1 MFNDIEFLLNKNMIK
16 KAIIIGAG
24 FSGLSA
30 ASVLAKSGIEVE
42 IFEKNSIPGGRA
54 GMIRQ
59 NGFSFDMGPSWYWLP
74 DVFERFFNLFGKST
88 SDYYSLCRLDPSY
101 RVFYGNNEIVDIP
114 AGKENVIRL
123 FESIEKGSGKKLE
136 KFLEEAEY
144 KYTVGVNKL
153 IYKPARSILEYVNY
167 DVFKGLFK
175 LHLLKSFHNYVRE
188 NFKDPRLWALLEFPV
203 IFLGATPKRTPAL
216 YSLMNHA
223 DMALGTWYPMGGMF
237 EVVKGFV
244 SLAESLGARIEYNSP
259 VEKIVTKGN
268 KATGV
273 LVNGIFHPADYILG
287 SADYHHIEKDLLPDN
302 KTNYNSKYW
311 NSREM
316 APSALMY
323 FIGLNRKTE
332 KLLHHNLMF
341 DQDFETH
348 ANELFETP
356 QWPSN
361 PLLYTSVTSK
371 SDTSTAPADM
381 ENLVVLIPVA
391 PGLEDNELT
400 REKYFDLVMDRM
412 EILTG
417 ESLKQNVIIKKS
429 YAHNDFSSDFNA
441 YKGNAYGLGNT
452 LMQTAIFKPRIH
464 SGKLNNVV
472 FSGQL
477 TAPGPGVPPSIISG
491 QVAAG
496 ELIKMLKN

>member
-1 MFNDIEFLLNKNMIK
+1 MNK

-24 FSGLSA
+24 FSGLAA
-30 ASVLAKSGIEVE
+30 ASVLAKSGIEVQ
-42 IFEKNSIPGGRA
+42 IFEKNSIAGGRA
-54 GMIRQ
+54 GIIRME
-59 NGFSFDMGPSWYWLP
+59 GFTFDMGPSWYWLP
-74 DVFERFFNLFGKST
+74 DVFERFFNLFGKSA
-88 SDYYSLCRLDPSY
+88 SDYYSLIRLDPSY
-101 RVFYGNNEIVDIP
+101 RVFYDHGEIVDVP

-136 KFLEEAEY
+136 RFLEEAEY
-144 KYTVGVNKL
+144 KYRVGVNKL
-153 IYKPARSILEYVNY
+153 IYKPAKSILEFVNY
-167 DVFKGLFK
+167 DVFKGLFR

-188 NFKDPRLWALLEFPV
+188 NFKDPRLWAVLEFPV

-223 DMALGTWYPMGGMF
+223 DISLGTWYPQGGMF

-244 SLAESLGARIEYNSP
+244 SLAESQGANIEYNSP
-259 VEKIVTKGN
+259 VEKIVTNGN

-273 LVNGIFHPADYILG
+273 IVNGIFHQADYILG
-287 SADYHHIEKDLLPDN
+287 SADYHHIETNLLPSN
-302 KTNYNSKYW
+302 KTNYNRKYW
-311 NSREM
+311 DSREM

-323 FIGLNRKTE
+323 FIGLNKKTE

-356 QWPSN
+356 AWPSN
-361 PLLYTSVTSK
+361 PLLYTSVTSR
-371 SDTSTAPADM
+371 SDKSTAPAGM

-391 PGLEDNELT
+391 PGLKDEEVT
-400 REKYFDLVMDRM
+400 RDRYFDLVMDRL
-412 EILTG
+412 ELLTG
-417 ESLKQNVIIKKS
+417 EPLKQSVIFKKS
-429 YAHNDFSSDFNA
+429 YAHNDFLADFNA
-441 YKGNAYGLGNT
+441 FKGNAYGLGNT

-464 SGKLNNVV
+464 SGKLKNVV

-477 TAPGPGVPPSIISG
+477 TAPGPGVPPTIISG
-491 QVAAG
+491 QVAAT
-496 ELIKMLKN
+496 EIIKMIKVRSVLAN